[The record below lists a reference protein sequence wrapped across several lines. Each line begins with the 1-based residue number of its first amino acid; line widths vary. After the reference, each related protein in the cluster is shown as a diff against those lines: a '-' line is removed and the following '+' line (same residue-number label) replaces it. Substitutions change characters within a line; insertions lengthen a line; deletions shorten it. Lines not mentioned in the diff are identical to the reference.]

1 MSAPLLPGDAP
12 PEAVTGSA
20 ANSSPT
26 ASDLTPKLDIVSLVR
41 RLQSDIRELLRH
53 VACQAESS
61 VQVVPVTNGRAPPPG
76 SAVPRPALAPHAALL
91 VIAPEIIAR
100 DGQLLGQLYESLA
113 VLTDLAAPAD
123 VKSISLTRAFVWGD
137 DEDLPGETRSEARW
151 LIRWARGSAVFGVL
165 VFLATIVLLVHV
177 DRGRRAVQQLEQI
190 RTEYQAVANSLGVAR
205 AASSA
210 PGGAADYDCPE
221 PAAPPAAH
229 GPSAPAEASRG
240 SQARLLCAQMSDAL
254 SRMKVVRQELR
265 TWNVI
270 SGRLAYVS
278 PITWLAPREPGR
290 PTGLS
295 EEEWESSEVR
305 TLILLA
311 ALTGFVMPMLLGLL
325 GACVYVVREI
335 DQQIQASTLEARES
349 IHGSLRMLL
358 GATLGGLLGVMW
370 TADQPVRLEG
380 VSLTLGALAFFVGFS
395 VEIVFRLVDTLVRAV
410 ADRISK
416 PS

>member
-1 MSAPLLPGDAP
+1 
-12 PEAVTGSA
+12 
-20 ANSSPT
+20 
-26 ASDLTPKLDIVSLVR
+26 
-41 RLQSDIRELLRH
+41 
-53 VACQAESS
+53 
-61 VQVVPVTNGRAPPPG
+61 
-76 SAVPRPALAPHAALL
+76 
-91 VIAPEIIAR
+91 
-100 DGQLLGQLYESLA
+100 
-113 VLTDLAAPAD
+113 
-123 VKSISLTRAFVWGD
+123 
-137 DEDLPGETRSEARW
+137 
-151 LIRWARGSAVFGVL
+151 
-165 VFLATIVLLVHV
+165 
-177 DRGRRAVQQLEQI
+177 
-190 RTEYQAVANSLGVAR
+190 
-205 AASSA
+205 
-210 PGGAADYDCPE
+210 
-221 PAAPPAAH
+221 
-229 GPSAPAEASRG
+229 
-240 SQARLLCAQMSDAL
+240 
-254 SRMKVVRQELR
+254 
-265 TWNVI
+265 VI

-278 PITWLAPREPGR
+278 PITWLTPREPGR